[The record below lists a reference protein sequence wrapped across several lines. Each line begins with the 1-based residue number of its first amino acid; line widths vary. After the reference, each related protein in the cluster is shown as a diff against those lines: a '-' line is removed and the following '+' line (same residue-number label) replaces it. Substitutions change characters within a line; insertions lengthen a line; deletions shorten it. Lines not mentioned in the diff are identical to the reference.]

1 MGAGNIEDEVAPLQ
15 MRLYIAQQAVKDL
28 EKIRTYIYFK
38 AELLDWGDVKKFVFS
53 EKWVKYR

>member
-1 MGAGNIEDEVAPLQ
+1 MTQLQLSFQLNKRMGAGNIEDEVAPLQ

-38 AELLDWGDVKKFVFS
+38 AELLD
-53 EKWVKYR
+53 